1 MYHYLSFEEVM
12 KINKIVIEL
21 SGGKHQLTNENLLES
36 AVIRP
41 QMEGVRN
48 PYYKDIYEKTAAIF
62 ESLLLNHCFLDGN
75 KRTALAAAE
84 AFLHI
89 NSYGFHFA
97 DDAAEKFIYDILAKK
112 LQFPQMVI
120 WIKQHTVKI

>member
-1 MYHYLSFEEVM
+1 MYHYLSFEEVVE
-12 KINKIVIEL
+12 INKIVIEL
-21 SGGKHQLTNENLLES
+21 SGGNHQLTNENLLES

-48 PYYKDIYEKTAAIF
+48 PYYKNIYEKTAAIF

-84 AFLHI
+84 SFLHI
-89 NSYGFHFA
+89 NGYGFDFA
-97 DDAAEKFIYDILAKK
+97 DDEAEKFIYDILAKN
-112 LQFPQMVI
+112 LQFQQIVV
-120 WIKQHTVKI
+120 WIKQNTVKI